1 VAGGM
6 DGGQAWLASAE
17 IYDPRHGAWVALP
30 PLSVERDRCAAIGLA
45 PLTDAPHELGTVLVL
60 GGAGRSLPGPT
71 PPHRGGGGGGGGTTV
86 TTVTAPA
93 SADAP
98 PPASAIAELGT
109 CESLTL
115 VRSAVDAAAGGPGLA
130 AAREGWR
137 PAPPLRRPRCGLGVV
152 SVGGL
157 ILAMGGGRGPAAR
170 VIEGCPRGEAALG
183 GGGGG
188 GADSWV
194 AVATMP
200 QPRSGYGAATCV
212 MVPSPPGGPAAAH
225 G

>member
-1 VAGGM
+1 MAGGT

-60 GGAGRSLPGPT
+60 GGAGRPL
-71 PPHRGGGGGGGGTTV
+71 TV

-98 PPASAIAELGT
+98 PPTSAAGAAGAPAIAELGT

-115 VRSAVDAAAGGPGLA
+115 VRSAVDA
-130 AAREGWR
+130 
-137 PAPPLRRPRCGLGVV
+137 
-152 SVGGL
+152 S
-157 ILAMGGGRGPAAR
+157 
-170 VIEGCPRGEAALG
+170 
-183 GGGGG
+183 
-188 GADSWV
+188 
-194 AVATMP
+194 
-200 QPRSGYGAATCV
+200 
-212 MVPSPPGGPAAAH
+212 
-225 G
+225 